1 MSSAFI
7 PRHKLIFIFIDSAF
21 FAIIVPSR
29 NSLFTTRTHCVP
41 FFYCCG
47 WKNKDIWLTISTII
61 IMGPTSSSFTMLM
74 VCGDKEESSPS
85 SFLLYIFHSI
95 ITVIPSTPILSF
107 IFYTPELAISIL
119 LLHSF

>member
-47 WKNKDIWLTISTII
+47 WKNKDIRLTFSTII
-61 IMGPTSSSFTMLM
+61 IMGPTSSSFTMPWCVATKKNL
-74 VCGDKEESSPS
+74 PH
-85 SFLLYIFHSI
+85 LLYTFHSI
-95 ITVIPSTPILSF
+95 ITVIPSTQFSPSF
-107 IFYTPELAISIL
+107 FTPPNWPFP
-119 LLHSF
+119 SFFCIPSN